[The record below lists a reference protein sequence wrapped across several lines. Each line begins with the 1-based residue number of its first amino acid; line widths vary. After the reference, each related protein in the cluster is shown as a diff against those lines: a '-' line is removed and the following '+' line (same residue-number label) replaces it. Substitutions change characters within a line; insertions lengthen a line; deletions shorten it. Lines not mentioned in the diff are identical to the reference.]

1 MTDLPCVF
9 LRGRTT
15 IGYGLTRQPPNNLT
29 RTVPALLVFGQVIL
43 RVIKV
48 KFLLFLQVVKFKKIE
63 VFLLQIRGK
72 ITAAASS
79 TSVDFG
85 AAFSA

>member
-1 MTDLPCVF
+1 
-9 LRGRTT
+9 
-15 IGYGLTRQPPNNLT
+15 
-29 RTVPALLVFGQVIL
+29 
-43 RVIKV
+43 
-48 KFLLFLQVVKFKKIE
+48 VVKFKKIE

-85 AAFSA
+85 AAFSAWGRSPVVFILECCTPALVR